1 MDRRHRT
8 RAWPPSLK
16 GESPRRKRPDSSLAA
31 KGQCLG
37 KGLAQSLRAE
47 EGLEGRLLSEPWAL
61 GGCEGQEVL
70 QGATS
75 KDSAPPRPHP
85 RGRWLLS

>member
-75 KDSAPPRPHP
+75 KDSAPPAPTP
-85 RGRWLLS
+85 GVGGC